1 MRKNK
6 SIKRW
11 GEKPYYSLDYYL
23 KETFGE
29 KTYKVALD
37 GGMSCPNRDGTV
49 STGGCI
55 FCSNGGSGDF
65 AIKHNK
71 DNNITKQIETAI
83 AFLRAKHK
91 FVGNKFIA
99 YFQSFSNTYAP
110 VSYLEDIF
118 SQAIKHPEVCALS
131 IGTRPDCFNEDIYN
145 LLEKLNQTKP
155 VWVELGLQTMHEK
168 TAKLINRGY
177 KLSVFENTVHELR
190 KRNITV
196 IVHVII
202 GLPGEKAADLYE
214 TIDYLNKMDIQ
225 GIKLQL
231 LHVLKNTALANMMG
245 NFKILTLDEY
255 IDILCEGITRLSPD
269 IVIHRLTGDGP
280 KDLLIAPEWSKNKRL
295 VLNTLSHELKVHEI
309 YQGQK
314 YMQSAK
320 NI

>member
-23 KETFGE
+23 KKTFGE

-145 LLEKLNQTKP
+145 LLEKLNKTKP

-177 KLSVFENTVHELR
+177 KLSVFEDTVHELR

-255 IDILCEGITRLSPD
+255 IDILCECITRLSPD

>member
-23 KETFGE
+23 KETFGG

-145 LLEKLNQTKP
+145 LLEKLNKIKP
-155 VWVELGLQTMHEK
+155 VWVELGLQSMHEK

-231 LHVLKNTALANMMG
+231 LHVLKNTVLANMMG

-255 IDILCEGITRLSPD
+255 IDILCECITRLSPD

>member
-145 LLEKLNQTKP
+145 LLEKLNKTKP

-231 LHVLKNTALANMMG
+231 LHVLKNTALADMMG

-255 IDILCEGITRLSPD
+255 IDILCECITRLSPD

>member
-145 LLEKLNQTKP
+145 LLEKLNKIKP

-255 IDILCEGITRLSPD
+255 IDILCECITRLSPD

>member
-23 KETFGE
+23 KKTFGE

-145 LLEKLNQTKP
+145 LLEKLNKTKP

-255 IDILCEGITRLSPD
+255 IDILCECKTRLSPD
-269 IVIHRLTGDGP
+269 IVIHSLTGHAP

>member
-65 AIKHNK
+65 ATLKNA
-71 DNNITKQIETAI
+71 DNDVTVQINTAI
-83 AFLRAKHK
+83 KKLETSNKY
-91 FVGNKFIA
+91 VGKKFIA

-118 SQAIKHPEVCALS
+118 SQAIKHSEVCALS

-145 LLEKLNQTKP
+145 LLEKLNKTKP

-231 LHVLKNTALANMMG
+231 LHVLKNTALADMMG

-255 IDILCEGITRLSPD
+255 IDILCECITRLSPD

>member
-23 KETFGE
+23 KKTFGE

-145 LLEKLNQTKP
+145 LLEKLNKTKP

-255 IDILCEGITRLSPD
+255 IDILCECITRLSPD

>member
-118 SQAIKHPEVCALS
+118 SQAIKHPEICALS
-131 IGTRPDCFNEDIYN
+131 IGTRPDCFRQCMKRQQN
-145 LLEKLNQTKP
+145 L
-155 VWVELGLQTMHEK
+155 
-168 TAKLINRGY
+168 
-177 KLSVFENTVHELR
+177 
-190 KRNITV
+190 
-196 IVHVII
+196 
-202 GLPGEKAADLYE
+202 
-214 TIDYLNKMDIQ
+214 
-225 GIKLQL
+225 
-231 LHVLKNTALANMMG
+231 
-245 NFKILTLDEY
+245 
-255 IDILCEGITRLSPD
+255 
-269 IVIHRLTGDGP
+269 
-280 KDLLIAPEWSKNKRL
+280 
-295 VLNTLSHELKVHEI
+295 
-309 YQGQK
+309 
-314 YMQSAK
+314 
-320 NI
+320 

>member
-145 LLEKLNQTKP
+145 LLEKLNKTKP
-155 VWVELGLQTMHEK
+155 VWVELGLQTIHEK

-231 LHVLKNTALANMMG
+231 LHVLKNTALADMMG

-255 IDILCEGITRLSPD
+255 IDILCECITRLSPD

>member
-1 MRKNK
+1 M
-6 SIKRW
+6 
-11 GEKPYYSLDYYL
+11 
-23 KETFGE
+23 
-29 KTYKVALD
+29 
-37 GGMSCPNRDGTV
+37 TV
-49 STGGCI
+49 QINT
-55 FCSNGGSGDF
+55 
-65 AIKHNK
+65 AIKKLETSNK
-71 DNNITKQIETAI
+71 Y
-83 AFLRAKHK
+83 
-91 FVGNKFIA
+91 VGKKFIA

-110 VSYLEDIF
+110 VTYLENIF

-145 LLEKLNQTKP
+145 LLEKLNKTKP

-255 IDILCEGITRLSPD
+255 IDILCECITRLSPD

>member
-23 KETFGE
+23 KKTFGE

-145 LLEKLNQTKP
+145 LLEKLNKTKP

-255 IDILCEGITRLSPD
+255 FDILCECITRLSPD

>member
-1 MRKNK
+1 
-6 SIKRW
+6 
-11 GEKPYYSLDYYL
+11 
-23 KETFGE
+23 
-29 KTYKVALD
+29 
-37 GGMSCPNRDGTV
+37 MSCPNRDGTV

-145 LLEKLNQTKP
+145 LLEKLNKTKP

-255 IDILCEGITRLSPD
+255 IDILCECITRLSPD

>member
-6 SIKRW
+6 SINRW

-23 KETFGE
+23 KETFGG

-110 VSYLEDIF
+110 VAYLEDIF

-145 LLEKLNQTKP
+145 LLEKLNKTKP
-155 VWVELGLQTMHEK
+155 VWVELGLQTIHEK

-214 TIDYLNKMDIQ
+214 TIDYLNRMDIQ

-231 LHVLKNTALANMMG
+231 LHVLKNTALADMMG

-255 IDILCEGITRLSPD
+255 IDILCECITRLSPD